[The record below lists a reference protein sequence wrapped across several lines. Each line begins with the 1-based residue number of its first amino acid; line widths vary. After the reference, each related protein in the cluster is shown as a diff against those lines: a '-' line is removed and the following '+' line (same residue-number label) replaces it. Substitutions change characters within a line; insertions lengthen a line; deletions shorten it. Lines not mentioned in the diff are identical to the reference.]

1 MLLAETPRHL
11 LLVSI
16 VALGA
21 SAFLMTR
28 THPTAT
34 GTPTTSPE
42 GYQRMQVLSVTPLGA
57 EYAVR
62 VGDDDKAITMY
73 VGSSEGLAISLH
85 LRGEKYVRPLSMDL
99 MDATLREL
107 DATLERVQID
117 SIRDHAY
124 IGSLHVRG
132 HHAIDAR
139 PSDAVALALAH
150 GAPIYVADS
159 VMAQAGTRN
168 SSASESQSF

>member
-16 VALGA
+16 GALAA
-21 SAFLMTR
+21 SAFLIAKP
-28 THPTAT
+28 HS
-34 GTPTTSPE
+34 TPTTTAAPS
-42 GYQRMQVLSVTPLGA
+42 GYQQLQVLSAVPLGG

-62 VGDDDKAITMY
+62 VGDSERAITMY

-107 DATLERVQID
+107 DAPLERVQID

-124 IGSLHVRG
+124 IGSIHLRG
-132 HHAIDAR
+132 HQPIDAR
-139 PSDAVALALAH
+139 PSDAVALAMVH

-159 VMAQAGTRN
+159 VIAQAAN
-168 SSASESQSF
+168 